1 MGFPHPHPSTAL
13 RSVLGADLLRAA
25 AGPMWGNHCPTPP
38 RVKSVQIAFARSA
51 SVCGKMIR
59 DDAQFLAD

>member
-1 MGFPHPHPSTAL
+1 MGFPHPHPATAL

-38 RVKSVQIAFARSA
+38 CVKSVQITP
-51 SVCGKMIR
+51 SVG
-59 DDAQFLAD
+59 LHWPVWS